1 MVRKRYDTLNL
12 SFLDF
17 LKTVVKKCEK
27 NGTKLSFCGEDAG
40 RPIEALC
47 LAAIGIKTLS
57 MRPASIGPVK
67 NILLKS
73 DLNEVQKLIDKAK
86 VDKDNS
92 AREKIIQYLASR

>member
-17 LKTVVKKCEK
+17 LQMIVDKCEK
-27 NGTKLSFCGEDAG
+27 NNTKLSFCGEDAG
-40 RPIEALC
+40 RPVEALC

-73 DLNEVQKLIDKAK
+73 DLGAVKKIIDKARIDGETSVRK
-86 VDKDNS
+86 
-92 AREKIIQYLASR
+92 KIIQYMAAS